1 VQKSVVNVFDPPA
14 SQLRPAIRF
23 LRKLNIP
30 TSRIAAALGETADN
44 IRHLDSRFD
53 DSIPKV
59 LLPVQISDLPHR
71 GRSAFASKSER
82 AASESTIRLE
92 DLQREIEQIRQE
104 HGPADMAASYKKLRN
119 LLPRVSSAVRPHAL
133 RVRAEL
139 EGNIAWFS
147 THLGL
152 AQTSYFYAKQAMEH
166 WNNLYSLS
174 SINKGIVVA
183 YADAAL
189 IASNCLLISRKP
201 QAAIRVLDLT
211 YRAKF
216 AAGEDLG
223 SEWYRQLGTA
233 LLQWGGYDQ
242 LARKLYLRA
251 GQELELKGGYSHPAS
266 IQMNR
271 ERQQNLLNPK
281 SGWERALALIA
292 DARKTF
298 GEFSLEHVMAINW
311 AAAVGFELDSRGA
324 GQRAQELLHELIGRN
339 LPFEHQGTVTK
350 LLSMTP
356 QLKLKG
362 DILDRWIRFALY
374 QNAAISK

>member
-1 VQKSVVNVFDPPA
+1 LVAKPFDPPA
-14 SQLRPAIRF
+14 SQLKPAIRF
-23 LRKLNIP
+23 LRTLNIP
-30 TSRIAAALGETADN
+30 ASKIAATLGETADN
-44 IRHLDSRFD
+44 IRHIDSRFD
-53 DSIPKV
+53 DGWSEV
-59 LLPVQISDLPHR
+59 LLPARISGLPHR
-71 GRSAFASKSER
+71 DRSAFASNSER
-82 AASESTIRLE
+82 AASESTTRLE
-92 DLQREIEQIRQE
+92 DIQREIEQIRQE
-104 HGPADMAASYKKLRN
+104 DGPADLAAGYKKLRN
-119 LLPRVSSAVRPHAL
+119 LLPRVSSAVRPQAL

-152 AQTSYFYAKQAMEH
+152 AQTSYFYAKEAMEH
-166 WNNLYSLS
+166 WSNLYSLS
-174 SINKGIVVA
+174 SLNKGNVIS

-189 IASNCLLISRKP
+189 IASNSLLISRKP
-201 QAAIRVLDLT
+201 QAAIRVLDLA
-211 YRAKF
+211 YRAQF
-216 AAGEDLG
+216 AAGQGLH

-242 LARKLYLRA
+242 LARRLYLRA
-251 GQELELKGGYSHPAS
+251 GQELELKGGYSHPVS

-271 ERQQNLLNPK
+271 DRQQNLLNPK

-298 GEFSLEHVMAINW
+298 GQFSLEHVMAINW

-324 GQRAQELLHELIGRN
+324 SQRAEELLHELIGRN

-356 QLKLKG
+356 HLNLKG
-362 DILDRWIRFALY
+362 DLLDRWIRFALY

>member
-1 VQKSVVNVFDPPA
+1 LQKSVANPFDPPA
-14 SQLRPAIRF
+14 SQLKPAIRF
-23 LRKLNIP
+23 LRILDIP
-30 TSRIAAALGETADN
+30 ASRIAATLGETADN
-44 IRHLDSRFD
+44 IRHIDSRFD
-53 DSIPKV
+53 DGWSEV
-59 LLPVQISDLPHR
+59 LLPVRISDLPHR
-71 GRSAFASKSER
+71 DRSAFASKSER
-82 AASESTIRLE
+82 EAFESTTRLE
-92 DLQREIEQIRQE
+92 DLQREIAEIRQE
-104 HGPADMAASYKKLRN
+104 HGPSDLAAGYKKLRN
-119 LLPRVSSAVRPHAL
+119 LVPRVSSACRPHAL

-152 AQTSYFYAKQAMEH
+152 AQTSYFYAKEAMEH
-166 WNNLYSLS
+166 WSNLYSLS
-174 SINKGIVVA
+174 SVNKGNLIA

-189 IASNCLLISRKP
+189 IASNSLLISRRP
-201 QAAIRVLDLT
+201 QTAIRVLDLT

-216 AAGEDLG
+216 AAGEGLD

-271 ERQQNLLNPK
+271 DRQQNLLNPK

-292 DARKTF
+292 DTTKTF

-311 AAAVGFELDSRGA
+311 AAAVGFGLDSRGA
-324 GQRAQELLHELIGRN
+324 GQRAQELLNELIGRN